1 MEKAKNK
8 AFISRYFNALSGV
21 TKTRQLLEEYVTD
34 EKLIAHIG
42 FYDKVFLNYE
52 IFADEMMAEDNKVI
66 VRARVK
72 GVHEG
77 EIKGILPTHRKVEFP
92 FVICYTIENGKI
104 SDHWIISDQM
114 TILEQL
120 GVMNMPV

>member
-1 MEKAKNK
+1 MEKEKNK

-66 VRARVK
+66 VPRPARSRSIANTFYVCPSEHPYFLLFSK
-72 GVHEG
+72 SVSE
-77 EIKGILPTHRKVEFP
+77 KSCT
-92 FVICYTIENGKI
+92 
-104 SDHWIISDQM
+104 
-114 TILEQL
+114 
-120 GVMNMPV
+120 